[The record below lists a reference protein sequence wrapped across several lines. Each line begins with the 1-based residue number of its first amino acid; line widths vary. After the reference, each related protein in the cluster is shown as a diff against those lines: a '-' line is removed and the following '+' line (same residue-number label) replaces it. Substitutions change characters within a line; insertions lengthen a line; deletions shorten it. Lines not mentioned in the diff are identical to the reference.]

1 MIYMASHIILLAVE
15 WSNSNAKERKE
26 RREPKSRE
34 NFRRQMSI
42 VVEQYIASYIY
53 IYAHFSKAKQKHH
66 TP

>member
-1 MIYMASHIILLAVE
+1 MASHIILLAVE
-15 WSNSNAKERKE
+15 WSNSNAKERNE

-53 IYAHFSKAKQKHH
+53 AHFSKAKQKHH